1 MGSSCGHP
9 TVCNDASDVA
19 KIKERI
25 NSPIDM
31 RKTSIR
37 RRAPHCAVW
46 AALHAFHP
54 SSGIDGTSS
63 GGFAASSGAVASASD
78 QHHEG
83 QKHDH
88 VVPNWI
94 HRSRLLSNTVG

>member
-1 MGSSCGHP
+1 MGPSCGHP

-31 RKTSIR
+31 RKTSIS
-37 RRAPHCAVW
+37 RRAPHSAVW
-46 AALHAFHP
+46 AVLHP
-54 SSGIDGTSS
+54 SAGIDGTWS
-63 GGFAASSGAVASASD
+63 GGLAASSGAVASASD